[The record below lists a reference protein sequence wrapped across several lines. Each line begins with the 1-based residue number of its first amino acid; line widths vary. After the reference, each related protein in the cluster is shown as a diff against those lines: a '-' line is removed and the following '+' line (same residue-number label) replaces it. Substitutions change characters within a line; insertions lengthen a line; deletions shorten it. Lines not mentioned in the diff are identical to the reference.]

1 MKKVYAFDLGIYN
14 PYKMRNVKISVN
26 KAIKE
31 GKPFFGE
38 DYFNEEDHRPWE
50 VRYDNSYPTVFYDSY
65 LEKYRCYYSTFTT
78 DNGSS
83 QYNLEER
90 KKVIEEEI
98 NSNISELDSS
108 RMTKSEI
115 SQKFSFLKT
124 CLKTNFRCISKYL
137 RLQIRTKIPKFRNN
151 Q

>member
-1 MKKVYAFDLGIYN
+1 MQD
-14 PYKMRNVKISVN
+14 RVN

-90 KKVIEEEI
+90 KKVNYHPSTDRIVSLCYAESDDGVNWIKPNLGII
-98 NSNISELDSS
+98 NWKGS
-108 RMTKSEI
+108 TGK
-115 SQKFSFLKT
+115 
-124 CLKTNFRCISKYL
+124 
-137 RLQIRTKIPKFRNN
+137 
-151 Q
+151 

>member
-90 KKVIEEEI
+90 KK
-98 NSNISELDSS
+98 
-108 RMTKSEI
+108 
-115 SQKFSFLKT
+115 
-124 CLKTNFRCISKYL
+124 
-137 RLQIRTKIPKFRNN
+137 
-151 Q
+151 